1 MSFIV
6 ARLGL
11 VAILG
16 GSAMP
21 EASTEEVF
29 GERTAAEHKILAK
42 RPDAPCRDCFHLSL

>member
-21 EASTEEVF
+21 EAFTEAVC
-29 GERTAAEHKILAK
+29 GGPTAAEHKILAK
-42 RPDAPCRDCFHLSL
+42 QPGAPCHDCFHLSL